1 MEKMTERQMGS
12 YLVPCLVESWGPDLA
27 PLKEFQTEKSM
38 EKPTE
43 SCLALY
49 SEKRMD
55 PDSAALMEEMKDF
68 DLAASKEGTMEPQTE
83 RD

>member
-1 MEKMTERQMGS
+1 MGS

-27 PLKEFQTEKSM
+27 PLKEFQTEKSTETRT

-55 PDSAALMEEMKDF
+55 PDSAALMMEEMKDF